1 MQGLPTLYLIHA
13 HDKTRNIPLPDGAPI
28 PRNTS
33 IELFIKNTSDATV
46 SAEVSTRIKQKKGV
60 NNPCTKKIAS
70 TNIRS
75 FSFSPLED
83 CTLNDFVMRAV
94 DNVSE
99 NLKNRKRDREE
110 TDSSKQQQER
120 EVKRRVSD
128 SNNPVLSI
136 EEKEKESER
145 VSFGRRRF
153 NDLANTETQAMV
165 NEEYEKEKEV
175 PKTIQRPFLAQMLP
189 QVFKD
194 PMLPQVFRDPML
206 PQVFQRFASQAI
218 NQDKVQG
225 EQVRT
230 NEETIRSNE
239 INNESIPRFNALV
252 RFVDT
257 QTERPVSVGNDLV
270 AGREVGF
277 EVFNPSDRP
286 MTVLGYIKRLD
297 DSRVDP
303 QFNKMKTIDEKKA
316 CRLFTFTP
324 NKEDGILIIDLGF
337 TSFNNTN
344 MTFHTRL
351 SVNVK

>member
-1 MQGLPTLYLIHA
+1 MHGLPTLYLIHA
-13 HDKTRNIPLPDGAPI
+13 HDNTRNIPLPDGAPI
-28 PRNTS
+28 PRDTS
-33 IELFIKNTSDATV
+33 ITLFIKNTSDATV
-46 SAEVSTRIKQKKGV
+46 SAEVSTLIKQTKSV

-83 CTLNDFVMRAV
+83 CTLNDFVMRTV
-94 DNVSE
+94 DNVS
-99 NLKNRKRDREE
+99 KNRKRDREE

-128 SNNPVLSI
+128 SNTPVLSI
-136 EEKEKESER
+136 EEKGKENEGER
-145 VSFGRRRF
+145 VSFGRLRF
-153 NDLANTETQAMV
+153 NDLANSETRAMV

-175 PKTIQRPFLAQMLP
+175 PKTIQRLFLA
-189 QVFKD
+189 
-194 PMLPQVFRDPML
+194 PMLPQVFRDPMI

-239 INNESIPRFNALV
+239 INNEWIPRFNALV

-257 QTERPVSVGNDLV
+257 QTERPVPVGNDLV
-270 AGREVGF
+270 PGREVGF

-297 DSRVDP
+297 ESRVDP

-316 CRLFTFTP
+316 CRLFNFTP
-324 NKEDGILIIDLGF
+324 NKEDGTLIIDLGF

-344 MTFHTRL
+344 LTFHTRL